1 MMTII
6 LIYQEKASSDRTNKF
21 LNKEERDLVHQ
32 QRIYYSN
39 EEEGEGRKKKLIC
52 ASVKGL
58 NNKELN

>member
-1 MMTII
+1 MMTRI

-39 EEEGEGRKKKLIC
+39 EEEGRGEKKLIC